1 MITLEKIPFTS
12 VAGQPLTLYLWQ
24 TDAPCRGVIQLVHGM
39 AEHIA
44 RYDRLARALCAA
56 GYTVAGHSHLGHGED
71 AREDELGFFGRKDGW
86 DHLVEDVHAAHEML
100 LKRFPGQRFAILGHS
115 MGSFVTREYLLR
127 YGGDLTA
134 AVICGTGWF
143 PGPLC
148 SVARAAA
155 ALCGV
160 FGGWQKPAPLVDRL
174 MSKDNNKAFA
184 PARPPFDWLSRDE
197 ASVDA
202 FLADPLCGFHPTVG
216 MFRDML
222 GGIRFIGAPCNV
234 AKMDPATPVLFL
246 SGDRDP
252 VGSMGA
258 GVQRVAKL
266 FTDAGCRSLSVKLY
280 PGARHEI
287 LNETNRREVWDDLLR
302 WLEKNS
308 PL

>member
-12 VAGQPLTLYLWQ
+12 VAGRPLTLYLWQ

-115 MGSFVTREYLLR
+115 MGSFITREYLLR

-184 PARPPFDWLSRDE
+184 PARTPFDWLSRDTAE
-197 ASVDA
+197 VDKYI
-202 FLADPLCGFHPTVG
+202 ADPRCGFLFTARG
-216 MFRDML
+216 YYDMFTELKNLSRLHRLAALPGDL
-222 GGIRFIGAPCNV
+222 
-234 AKMDPATPVLFL
+234 PVLFI
-246 SGDRDP
+246 SGDADPIGTQGKGVNTVAQQFRD
-252 VGSMGA
+252 A
-258 GVQRVAKL
+258 GVRDV
-266 FTDAGCRSLSVKLY
+266 TVRLY
-280 PGARHEI
+280 PGARHE
-287 LNETNRREVWDDLLR
+287 LFNETNRDEITAELID
-302 WLEKNS
+302 WLNRHMK
-308 PL
+308 

>member
-1 MITLEKIPFTS
+1 MITLEKIPFIS
-12 VAGQPLTLYLWQ
+12 VAWRPLTLYLWQ

-71 AREDELGFFGRKDGW
+71 AREDELGFFGRRDGW

-127 YGGDLTA
+127 YGGGLTA

-184 PARPPFDWLSRDE
+184 PARTPFDWLSRDTAE
-197 ASVDA
+197 VDKYM
-202 FLADPLCGFHPTVG
+202 ADLRCGFLFTARG
-216 MFRDML
+216 YYDMFTGLKSLSRL
-222 GGIRFIGAPCNV
+222 HRLAALPGNL
-234 AKMDPATPVLFL
+234 PVLFI
-246 SGDRDP
+246 SGDADPIGTQGKGVNTVAQQFRD
-252 VGSMGA
+252 A
-258 GVQRVAKL
+258 GVRDV
-266 FTDAGCRSLSVKLY
+266 TVRLY
-280 PGARHEI
+280 PGARHE
-287 LNETNRREVWDDLLR
+287 LFNETNRDEITAELID
-302 WLEKNS
+302 WLNRHMK
-308 PL
+308 

>member
-12 VAGQPLTLYLWQ
+12 VADRPLTLYLWQ

-71 AREDELGFFGRKDGW
+71 AREDFFAQPNGNGCGLQDIHTLRTLTQKE
-86 DHLVEDVHAAHEML
+86 HPQLPY
-100 LKRFPGQRFAILGHS
+100 FILGHS

-184 PARPPFDWLSRDE
+184 PARTPFDWLSRDTAE
-197 ASVDA
+197 VDKYM
-202 FLADPLCGFHPTVG
+202 ADLRCGFLFTARG
-216 MFRDML
+216 YYDMFTGLKSLSRL
-222 GGIRFIGAPCNV
+222 HRLAALPGNL
-234 AKMDPATPVLFL
+234 PVLFI
-246 SGDRDP
+246 SGDADPIGTQGKGVSTVAQQFRD
-252 VGSMGA
+252 A
-258 GVQRVAKL
+258 GVRDV
-266 FTDAGCRSLSVKLY
+266 TVRLY
-280 PGARHEI
+280 PGARHE
-287 LNETNRREVWDDLLR
+287 LFNETNAELID
-302 WLEKNS
+302 WLNRHMK
-308 PL
+308 

>member
-12 VAGQPLTLYLWQ
+12 VAGRPLTLYLWQ

-143 PGPLC
+143 PAPLC

-155 ALCGV
+155 ALCGA

-184 PARPPFDWLSRDE
+184 PARTPFDWLSRDTVE
-197 ASVDA
+197 VDKYI
-202 FLADPLCGFHPTVG
+202 ADPRCGFLFTARG
-216 MFRDML
+216 YYDMFTGLKSLSRLHRLAALPGDL
-222 GGIRFIGAPCNV
+222 
-234 AKMDPATPVLFL
+234 PVLFI
-246 SGDRDP
+246 SGDADPIGTQGKGVNTVAQQFRD
-252 VGSMGA
+252 A
-258 GVQRVAKL
+258 GVRDV
-266 FTDAGCRSLSVKLY
+266 TVHLY
-280 PGARHEI
+280 PGARHE
-287 LNETNRREVWDDLLR
+287 LFNETNRDEITAELID
-302 WLEKNS
+302 WLNRHMK
-308 PL
+308 

>member
-71 AREDELGFFGRKDGW
+71 AREDELGFFGRRDGW

-184 PARPPFDWLSRDE
+184 PARTPFDWLSRDIAE
-197 ASVDA
+197 VDKYM
-202 FLADPLCGFHPTVG
+202 ADLRCGFLFTARG
-216 MFRDML
+216 YYDMFTGLKSLSRL
-222 GGIRFIGAPCNV
+222 HRLAALPGNL
-234 AKMDPATPVLFL
+234 PVLFI
-246 SGDRDP
+246 SGDADPIGTQGKGVSTVAQQFRD
-252 VGSMGA
+252 A
-258 GVQRVAKL
+258 GVRDV
-266 FTDAGCRSLSVKLY
+266 TVRLY
-280 PGARHEI
+280 PGARHE
-287 LNETNRREVWDDLLR
+287 LFNETNRDEITAELID
-302 WLEKNS
+302 WLNRHMK
-308 PL
+308 

>member
-12 VAGQPLTLYLWQ
+12 VAGRPLTLYLWQ

-71 AREDELGFFGRKDGW
+71 AREDELGFFGRRDGW

-184 PARPPFDWLSRDE
+184 PVRTPFDWLSRDTAE
-197 ASVDA
+197 VDKYM
-202 FLADPLCGFHPTVG
+202 ADPRCGFLFTARG
-216 MFRDML
+216 YYDMFTGLKSLSRL
-222 GGIRFIGAPCNV
+222 HRLAALPGNL
-234 AKMDPATPVLFL
+234 PVLFI
-246 SGDRDP
+246 SGDADPIGTQGKGVSTVAQQFRD
-252 VGSMGA
+252 A
-258 GVQRVAKL
+258 GVRDV
-266 FTDAGCRSLSVKLY
+266 TVRLY
-280 PGARHEI
+280 PGARHE
-287 LNETNRREVWDDLLR
+287 LFNETNRDEITAELID
-302 WLEKNS
+302 WLNRHMK
-308 PL
+308 

>member
-12 VAGQPLTLYLWQ
+12 VAGRPLTLYLWQ

-155 ALCGV
+155 ALCGA

-184 PARPPFDWLSRDE
+184 PARTPFDWLSRDTVE
-197 ASVDA
+197 VDKYI
-202 FLADPLCGFHPTVG
+202 ADPRCGFLFTARG
-216 MFRDML
+216 YYDMFTGLKSLSRLHRLAALPGDL
-222 GGIRFIGAPCNV
+222 
-234 AKMDPATPVLFL
+234 PVLFI
-246 SGDRDP
+246 SGDADPIGTQGKGVNTVAQQFRD
-252 VGSMGA
+252 A
-258 GVQRVAKL
+258 GVRDV
-266 FTDAGCRSLSVKLY
+266 TVHLY
-280 PGARHEI
+280 PGARHE
-287 LNETNRREVWDDLLR
+287 LFNETNRDEITAELID
-302 WLEKNS
+302 WLNRHMK
-308 PL
+308 

>member
-184 PARPPFDWLSRDE
+184 PARTPFDWLSRDTAE
-197 ASVDA
+197 VDKYM
-202 FLADPLCGFHPTVG
+202 ADLRCGFLFTARG
-216 MFRDML
+216 YYDMFPGLKHLSRL
-222 GGIRFIGAPCNV
+222 HRLAALPGNL
-234 AKMDPATPVLFL
+234 PVLFI
-246 SGDRDP
+246 SGDADPIGTQGKGVNTVAQQFRD
-252 VGSMGA
+252 A
-258 GVQRVAKL
+258 GVRDV
-266 FTDAGCRSLSVKLY
+266 TVRLY
-280 PGARHEI
+280 PGARHE
-287 LNETNRREVWDDLLR
+287 LFNETNRDEITAELID
-302 WLEKNS
+302 WLNRHMK
-308 PL
+308 

>member
-12 VAGQPLTLYLWQ
+12 VAGRPLTLYLWQ
-24 TDAPCRGVIQLVHGM
+24 TDAPCRGVLQLVHGM

-71 AREDELGFFGRKDGW
+71 AREDELGFFGRRNGW

-184 PARPPFDWLSRDE
+184 PVRTPFDWLSRDTAE
-197 ASVDA
+197 VDKYM
-202 FLADPLCGFHPTVG
+202 ADLRCGFLFTARG
-216 MFRDML
+216 YYDMFTGLKSLSRLHRLAALPGDL
-222 GGIRFIGAPCNV
+222 
-234 AKMDPATPVLFL
+234 PVLFI
-246 SGDRDP
+246 SGDADPIGTQGKGVNTVAQQFRD
-252 VGSMGA
+252 A
-258 GVQRVAKL
+258 GVRDV
-266 FTDAGCRSLSVKLY
+266 TVRLY
-280 PGARHEI
+280 PGARHE
-287 LNETNRREVWDDLLR
+287 LFNETNRDEITAELID
-302 WLEKNS
+302 WLNRHMK
-308 PL
+308 

>member
-184 PARPPFDWLSRDE
+184 PARTPFDWLSRDTAE
-197 ASVDA
+197 VDKYM
-202 FLADPLCGFHPTVG
+202 ADLRCGFLFTARG
-216 MFRDML
+216 YDDMFTGLKNLSRL
-222 GGIRFIGAPCNV
+222 HRLAALPGNL
-234 AKMDPATPVLFL
+234 PVLFI
-246 SGDRDP
+246 SGDADPIGTQGKGVNTVAQQFRD
-252 VGSMGA
+252 A
-258 GVQRVAKL
+258 GVRDV
-266 FTDAGCRSLSVKLY
+266 TVRLY
-280 PGARHEI
+280 PGARHE
-287 LNETNRREVWDDLLR
+287 LFNETNRDEITAELID
-302 WLEKNS
+302 WLNRHMK
-308 PL
+308 

>member
-184 PARPPFDWLSRDE
+184 PARGYYDMFTGLKSLSRLHR
-197 ASVDA
+197 
-202 FLADPLCGFHPTVG
+202 LAALPGNL
-216 MFRDML
+216 
-222 GGIRFIGAPCNV
+222 
-234 AKMDPATPVLFL
+234 PVLFI
-246 SGDRDP
+246 SGDADPIGTQGKGVSTVAQQFRD
-252 VGSMGA
+252 A
-258 GVQRVAKL
+258 GVRDV
-266 FTDAGCRSLSVKLY
+266 TVRLY
-280 PGARHEI
+280 PGARHE
-287 LNETNRREVWDDLLR
+287 LFNETNRDEITAELID
-302 WLEKNS
+302 WLNRHMK
-308 PL
+308 

>member
-184 PARPPFDWLSRDE
+184 PARMPFDWLSRDTAE
-197 ASVDA
+197 VDKYM
-202 FLADPLCGFHPTVG
+202 ADLRCGFLFTARG
-216 MFRDML
+216 YYDMFTGLKSLSRL
-222 GGIRFIGAPCNV
+222 HRLAALPGNL
-234 AKMDPATPVLFL
+234 PVLFI
-246 SGDRDP
+246 SGDADPIGTQGKGVNTVAQQFRD
-252 VGSMGA
+252 A
-258 GVQRVAKL
+258 GVRDV
-266 FTDAGCRSLSVKLY
+266 TVRLY
-280 PGARHEI
+280 PGARHE
-287 LNETNRREVWDDLLR
+287 LFNETNRDEITAELID
-302 WLEKNS
+302 WLNRHMK
-308 PL
+308 

>member
-56 GYTVAGHSHLGHGED
+56 GYTVAGQSHLGHGED

-184 PARPPFDWLSRDE
+184 PARTPFDWLSRDTAE
-197 ASVDA
+197 VDKYM
-202 FLADPLCGFHPTVG
+202 ADLRCGFLFTARG
-216 MFRDML
+216 YYDMFTGLKSLSRL
-222 GGIRFIGAPCNV
+222 HRLAALPGNL
-234 AKMDPATPVLFL
+234 PVLFI
-246 SGDRDP
+246 SGDADPIGTQGKGVSTVAQQFRD
-252 VGSMGA
+252 VG
-258 GVQRVAKL
+258 VRDV
-266 FTDAGCRSLSVKLY
+266 TVRLY
-280 PGARHEI
+280 PGARHE
-287 LNETNRREVWDDLLR
+287 LFNETNRDEITAELID
-302 WLEKNS
+302 WLNRHMK
-308 PL
+308 

>member
-12 VAGQPLTLYLWQ
+12 VAGRPLTLYLWQ

-184 PARPPFDWLSRDE
+184 PVRTPFDWLSRDTAE
-197 ASVDA
+197 VDKYM
-202 FLADPLCGFHPTVG
+202 ADPRCGFLFTARG
-216 MFRDML
+216 YYDMFSGLKSLSRLHRLAALPGDL
-222 GGIRFIGAPCNV
+222 
-234 AKMDPATPVLFL
+234 PVLFI
-246 SGDRDP
+246 SGDADPIGTQGKGVSTVAQQFRD
-252 VGSMGA
+252 A
-258 GVQRVAKL
+258 GVRDV
-266 FTDAGCRSLSVKLY
+266 TVHLY
-280 PGARHEI
+280 PGARHE
-287 LNETNRREVWDDLLR
+287 LFNETNRDEITAELID
-302 WLEKNS
+302 WLNRHMK
-308 PL
+308 

>member
-12 VAGQPLTLYLWQ
+12 VAGRPLTLYLWQ

-184 PARPPFDWLSRDE
+184 PARTSFDWLSRDTAE
-197 ASVDA
+197 VDKYM
-202 FLADPLCGFHPTVG
+202 ADPRCGFLFTARG
-216 MFRDML
+216 YYDMFTGLKSLSRL
-222 GGIRFIGAPCNV
+222 HRLAALPGNL
-234 AKMDPATPVLFL
+234 PVLFI
-246 SGDRDP
+246 SGDADPIGTQGKGVNTVAQQFRD
-252 VGSMGA
+252 A
-258 GVQRVAKL
+258 GVRDV
-266 FTDAGCRSLSVKLY
+266 TVRLY
-280 PGARHEI
+280 PGARHE
-287 LNETNRREVWDDLLR
+287 LFNETNRDEITAELID
-302 WLEKNS
+302 WLNRHMK
-308 PL
+308 

>member
-12 VAGQPLTLYLWQ
+12 VAGRPLTLYLWQ

-155 ALCGV
+155 ALCGA

-184 PARPPFDWLSRDE
+184 PVRTPFDWLSRDTAE
-197 ASVDA
+197 VDKYI
-202 FLADPLCGFHPTVG
+202 ADPRCGFLFTARG
-216 MFRDML
+216 YYDMFTGLKNLSRLHRLAALPGDL
-222 GGIRFIGAPCNV
+222 
-234 AKMDPATPVLFL
+234 PVLFI
-246 SGDRDP
+246 SGDADPIGTQGKGVNTVAQQFRD
-252 VGSMGA
+252 A
-258 GVQRVAKL
+258 GVRDV
-266 FTDAGCRSLSVKLY
+266 TVRLY
-280 PGARHEI
+280 PGARHE
-287 LNETNRREVWDDLLR
+287 LFNETNRDEITAELID
-302 WLEKNS
+302 WLNRHMK
-308 PL
+308 

>member
-184 PARPPFDWLSRDE
+184 PARTPFDWLSRDTAE
-197 ASVDA
+197 VDKYM
-202 FLADPLCGFHPTVG
+202 ADLRCGFLFTARG
-216 MFRDML
+216 YYDMFTGLKSLSRL
-222 GGIRFIGAPCNV
+222 AALPGNL
-234 AKMDPATPVLFL
+234 PVLFI
-246 SGDRDP
+246 SGDADPIGTQGKGVNTVAQQFRD
-252 VGSMGA
+252 A
-258 GVQRVAKL
+258 GVRDV
-266 FTDAGCRSLSVKLY
+266 TVRLY
-280 PGARHEI
+280 PGARHE
-287 LNETNRREVWDDLLR
+287 LFNETNRDEITAELID
-302 WLEKNS
+302 WLNRHMK
-308 PL
+308 

>member
-184 PARPPFDWLSRDE
+184 PARTPFDWLSRDTAE
-197 ASVDA
+197 VDKYMA
-202 FLADPLCGFHPTVG
+202 DLRCGLLFTARGYYDMFTGLKNLSRLHRLAALPGNL
-216 MFRDML
+216 
-222 GGIRFIGAPCNV
+222 
-234 AKMDPATPVLFL
+234 PVLFI
-246 SGDRDP
+246 SGDADPIGTQGKGVNTVAQQFRD
-252 VGSMGA
+252 A
-258 GVQRVAKL
+258 GVRDV
-266 FTDAGCRSLSVKLY
+266 TVRLY
-280 PGARHEI
+280 PGARHE
-287 LNETNRREVWDDLLR
+287 LFNETNRDEITAELID
-302 WLEKNS
+302 WLNRHMK
-308 PL
+308 

>member
-100 LKRFPGQRFAILGHS
+100 LKRFPDQRFAILGHS

-184 PARPPFDWLSRDE
+184 PVRTPFDWLSRDTAE
-197 ASVDA
+197 VDKYM
-202 FLADPLCGFHPTVG
+202 ADLRCGFLFTARG
-216 MFRDML
+216 YYDMFTGLKSLSRLHRLAALPGDL
-222 GGIRFIGAPCNV
+222 
-234 AKMDPATPVLFL
+234 PVLFI
-246 SGDRDP
+246 SGDADPIGTQGKGVNTVAQQFRD
-252 VGSMGA
+252 A
-258 GVQRVAKL
+258 GVRDV
-266 FTDAGCRSLSVKLY
+266 TVRLY
-280 PGARHEI
+280 PGARHE
-287 LNETNRREVWDDLLR
+287 LFNETNRDEITAELID
-302 WLEKNS
+302 WLNRHMK
-308 PL
+308 

>member
-12 VAGQPLTLYLWQ
+12 VAGRPLTLYLWQ

-100 LKRFPGQRFAILGHS
+100 LTRFPGQRFAILGHS

-155 ALCGV
+155 ALCGA

-184 PARPPFDWLSRDE
+184 PARTPFDWLSRDTAE
-197 ASVDA
+197 VDKYI
-202 FLADPLCGFHPTVG
+202 ADPRCGFLFTARG
-216 MFRDML
+216 NYDMFTGLKNLSRLHRLAALPGDL
-222 GGIRFIGAPCNV
+222 
-234 AKMDPATPVLFL
+234 PVLFI
-246 SGDRDP
+246 SGDADP
-252 VGSMGA
+252 IGTQGKGVNTVAQQFRNA
-258 GVQRVAKL
+258 GVRDV
-266 FTDAGCRSLSVKLY
+266 TVRLY
-280 PGARHEI
+280 PGARHE
-287 LNETNRREVWDDLLR
+287 LFNETNRDEITAELID
-302 WLEKNS
+302 WLNRHMK
-308 PL
+308 

>member
-12 VAGQPLTLYLWQ
+12 VAGRPLTLYLWQ

-184 PARPPFDWLSRDE
+184 PVRTPFDWLSRDTAE
-197 ASVDA
+197 VDKYM
-202 FLADPLCGFHPTVG
+202 ADLRCGFLFTARG
-216 MFRDML
+216 YYDMFTGLKSLSRLHRLAALPGDL
-222 GGIRFIGAPCNV
+222 
-234 AKMDPATPVLFL
+234 PVLFI
-246 SGDRDP
+246 SGDADPIGTQGKGVNTVAQQFRD
-252 VGSMGA
+252 A
-258 GVQRVAKL
+258 GVRDV
-266 FTDAGCRSLSVKLY
+266 TVRLY
-280 PGARHEI
+280 PGARHE
-287 LNETNRREVWDDLLR
+287 LFNETNRDEITAELID
-302 WLEKNS
+302 WLNRHMK
-308 PL
+308 

>member
-12 VAGQPLTLYLWQ
+12 IAGRPLTLYLWQ
-24 TDAPCRGVIQLVHGM
+24 TDAPCRGVLQLVHGM

-71 AREDELGFFGRKDGW
+71 AREDELGFFGRRDGW

-184 PARPPFDWLSRDE
+184 PVRTPFDWLSRDTAE
-197 ASVDA
+197 VDKYM
-202 FLADPLCGFHPTVG
+202 ADPRCGFLFTARG
-216 MFRDML
+216 YYDMFTGLKSLSRLHRLAALPGDL
-222 GGIRFIGAPCNV
+222 
-234 AKMDPATPVLFL
+234 PVLFI
-246 SGDRDP
+246 SGDADPIGTQGKGVNTVAQQFRD
-252 VGSMGA
+252 A
-258 GVQRVAKL
+258 GVRDV
-266 FTDAGCRSLSVKLY
+266 TVRLY
-280 PGARHEI
+280 PGARHE
-287 LNETNRREVWDDLLR
+287 LFNETNRDEITAELID
-302 WLEKNS
+302 WLNRHMK
-308 PL
+308 

>member
-12 VAGQPLTLYLWQ
+12 VAGRPLTLYLWQ
-24 TDAPCRGVIQLVHGM
+24 TDAPCCGVIQLVHGM

-155 ALCGV
+155 ALCGA

-184 PARPPFDWLSRDE
+184 PARTPFDWLSRDTAE
-197 ASVDA
+197 VDKYM
-202 FLADPLCGFHPTVG
+202 ADLRCGFLFTARG
-216 MFRDML
+216 YYDMFTGLKSLSRLHRLAALPGDL
-222 GGIRFIGAPCNV
+222 
-234 AKMDPATPVLFL
+234 PVLFI
-246 SGDRDP
+246 SGDADPIGTQGKGVNTVAQQFRD
-252 VGSMGA
+252 A
-258 GVQRVAKL
+258 GVRDV
-266 FTDAGCRSLSVKLY
+266 TVRLY
-280 PGARHEI
+280 PGARHE
-287 LNETNRREVWDDLLR
+287 LFNETNRDEITAELID
-302 WLEKNS
+302 WLNRHMK
-308 PL
+308 

>member
-1 MITLEKIPFTS
+1 
-12 VAGQPLTLYLWQ
+12 
-24 TDAPCRGVIQLVHGM
+24 M

-184 PARPPFDWLSRDE
+184 PARTPFDWLSRDTAE
-197 ASVDA
+197 VDKYM
-202 FLADPLCGFHPTVG
+202 ADLRCGFLFTARG
-216 MFRDML
+216 YYDMFTGLKSLSRL
-222 GGIRFIGAPCNV
+222 HRLAALPGNL
-234 AKMDPATPVLFL
+234 PVLFI
-246 SGDRDP
+246 SGDADPIGTQGKGVNTVAQQFRD
-252 VGSMGA
+252 A
-258 GVQRVAKL
+258 GVRDV
-266 FTDAGCRSLSVKLY
+266 TVRLY
-280 PGARHEI
+280 PGARHE
-287 LNETNRREVWDDLLR
+287 LFNETNRDEITAELID
-302 WLEKNS
+302 WLNRHMK
-308 PL
+308 

>member
-12 VAGQPLTLYLWQ
+12 VAGQSLTLYLWQ

-143 PGPLC
+143 PSPLC

-184 PARPPFDWLSRDE
+184 PARTPFDWLSRDTAE
-197 ASVDA
+197 VDKYM
-202 FLADPLCGFHPTVG
+202 ADPRCGFLFTARG
-216 MFRDML
+216 YYDMFTGLKSLSRLHRLAALPGDL
-222 GGIRFIGAPCNV
+222 
-234 AKMDPATPVLFL
+234 PVLFI
-246 SGDRDP
+246 SGDADPIGTQGKGVSTVAQQFRD
-252 VGSMGA
+252 A
-258 GVQRVAKL
+258 GVRDV
-266 FTDAGCRSLSVKLY
+266 TVRLY
-280 PGARHEI
+280 PGARHE
-287 LNETNRREVWDDLLR
+287 LFNETNRDEITAELID
-302 WLEKNS
+302 WLNRHMK
-308 PL
+308 

>member
-184 PARPPFDWLSRDE
+184 PARTPFDWLSRDTAE
-197 ASVDA
+197 VDKYMA
-202 FLADPLCGFHPTVG
+202 DLRCGFLFTARGYYDMFTWLKNLSRLHRLAALPGNLPVLLISGDADPIGTQGKGVNTVAQQ
-216 MFRDML
+216 FRD
-222 GGIRFIGAPCNV
+222 
-234 AKMDPATPVLFL
+234 
-246 SGDRDP
+246 
-252 VGSMGA
+252 A
-258 GVQRVAKL
+258 GVRDV
-266 FTDAGCRSLSVKLY
+266 TVRLY
-280 PGARHEI
+280 PGARHE
-287 LNETNRREVWDDLLR
+287 LFNETNRDEITAELID
-302 WLEKNS
+302 WLNRHMK
-308 PL
+308 

>member
-184 PARPPFDWLSRDE
+184 PVRTPFDWLSRDTAE
-197 ASVDA
+197 VDKYM
-202 FLADPLCGFHPTVG
+202 ADLRCGFLFTARG
-216 MFRDML
+216 YYDMFTGLKSLSRL
-222 GGIRFIGAPCNV
+222 HRLAALPGNL
-234 AKMDPATPVLFL
+234 PVLFI
-246 SGDRDP
+246 SGDADPIGTQGKGVNTVAQQFRD
-252 VGSMGA
+252 A
-258 GVQRVAKL
+258 GVRDV
-266 FTDAGCRSLSVKLY
+266 TVRLY
-280 PGARHEI
+280 PGARHE
-287 LNETNRREVWDDLLR
+287 LFNETNRDEITAELID
-302 WLEKNS
+302 WLNRHMK
-308 PL
+308 

>member
-184 PARPPFDWLSRDE
+184 PVRTPFDWLSRDTAE
-197 ASVDA
+197 VDKYM
-202 FLADPLCGFHPTVG
+202 ADLRCGFLFTARG
-216 MFRDML
+216 YYDMFTGLKSLSRLHRLAALPGDL
-222 GGIRFIGAPCNV
+222 
-234 AKMDPATPVLFL
+234 PVLFI
-246 SGDRDP
+246 SGDADPIGTQGKGVNTVAQQFRD
-252 VGSMGA
+252 A
-258 GVQRVAKL
+258 GVRDV
-266 FTDAGCRSLSVKLY
+266 TVRLY
-280 PGARHEI
+280 PGARHE
-287 LNETNRREVWDDLLR
+287 LFNETNRDEITAELID
-302 WLEKNS
+302 WLNRHMK
-308 PL
+308 

>member
-12 VAGQPLTLYLWQ
+12 VAGRPLTLYLWQ

-71 AREDELGFFGRKDGW
+71 AREDELGFFGRRDGW

-184 PARPPFDWLSRDE
+184 PVRTPFDWLSRDTAE
-197 ASVDA
+197 VDKYM
-202 FLADPLCGFHPTVG
+202 ADPRCGFLFTARG
-216 MFRDML
+216 YYDMFTGLKSLSRLHRLAALPGDL
-222 GGIRFIGAPCNV
+222 
-234 AKMDPATPVLFL
+234 PVLFI
-246 SGDRDP
+246 SGDADPIGTQGKGVSTVAQQFRD
-252 VGSMGA
+252 A
-258 GVQRVAKL
+258 GVRDV
-266 FTDAGCRSLSVKLY
+266 TVRLY
-280 PGARHEI
+280 PGARHE
-287 LNETNRREVWDDLLR
+287 LFNETNRDEITAELID
-302 WLEKNS
+302 WLNRHMK
-308 PL
+308 

>member
-184 PARPPFDWLSRDE
+184 PARTPFDWLSRDTAE
-197 ASVDA
+197 VDKY
-202 FLADPLCGFHPTVG
+202 LADLRCGFLFTARG
-216 MFRDML
+216 YYDMFTGLKELSRLPRLAALPGDL
-222 GGIRFIGAPCNV
+222 
-234 AKMDPATPVLFL
+234 PVLFI
-246 SGDRDP
+246 SGDADPIGTQGKGVSTVAQQFRD
-252 VGSMGA
+252 A
-258 GVQRVAKL
+258 GVRDV
-266 FTDAGCRSLSVKLY
+266 TVRLY
-280 PGARHEI
+280 PGARHE
-287 LNETNRREVWDDLLR
+287 LFNETNRDEITAELID
-302 WLEKNS
+302 WLNRHMK
-308 PL
+308 

>member
-12 VAGQPLTLYLWQ
+12 VAGRPLTLYLWQ

-100 LKRFPGQRFAILGHS
+100 LTRFPGQRFAILGHS

-184 PARPPFDWLSRDE
+184 PARTPFDWLSRDTAE
-197 ASVDA
+197 VDKYM
-202 FLADPLCGFHPTVG
+202 ADLRCGFLFTARG
-216 MFRDML
+216 YYDMFTGLKSLSRL
-222 GGIRFIGAPCNV
+222 HRLAALPGNL
-234 AKMDPATPVLFL
+234 PVLFI
-246 SGDRDP
+246 SGDADP
-252 VGSMGA
+252 IGTQGKGVNTVAQQFRNA
-258 GVQRVAKL
+258 GVRDV
-266 FTDAGCRSLSVKLY
+266 TVRLY
-280 PGARHEI
+280 PGARHE
-287 LNETNRREVWDDLLR
+287 LFNETNRDEITAELID
-302 WLEKNS
+302 WLNRHMK
-308 PL
+308 

>member
-184 PARPPFDWLSRDE
+184 PARTPFDWLSRDTAE
-197 ASVDA
+197 VDKYM
-202 FLADPLCGFHPTVG
+202 ADLRCGFLFTARG
-216 MFRDML
+216 YYDMFTELKSLSRL
-222 GGIRFIGAPCNV
+222 HRLAALPGNL
-234 AKMDPATPVLFL
+234 PVLFI
-246 SGDRDP
+246 SGDADPIGTQGKGVSTVAQQFRD
-252 VGSMGA
+252 A
-258 GVQRVAKL
+258 GVRDV
-266 FTDAGCRSLSVKLY
+266 TVRLY
-280 PGARHEI
+280 PGARHE
-287 LNETNRREVWDDLLR
+287 LFNETNRDEITAELID
-302 WLEKNS
+302 WLNRHMK
-308 PL
+308 

>member
-184 PARPPFDWLSRDE
+184 PARTPFDWLSRDTAE
-197 ASVDA
+197 VDKYM
-202 FLADPLCGFHPTVG
+202 ADLRCGFLFTARG
-216 MFRDML
+216 YYDMFTGLKSLSRL
-222 GGIRFIGAPCNV
+222 HRLAALPGNL
-234 AKMDPATPVLFL
+234 PVLFI
-246 SGDRDP
+246 SGDADPIGTQGKGVNTVAQQFRD
-252 VGSMGA
+252 A
-258 GVQRVAKL
+258 GVRDV
-266 FTDAGCRSLSVKLY
+266 TVRLY
-280 PGARHEI
+280 PCARHE
-287 LNETNRREVWDDLLR
+287 LFNETNRDEITAELID
-302 WLEKNS
+302 WLNRHMK
-308 PL
+308 